1 MHIRHPYCLLSTLIL
16 NLLLP
21 CDGYTIADI
30 QVKVIDIFHS
40 QQNYLPLRGLRKLK
54 VNTKSEE
61 LLKILPVKIGQTC
74 STLALQETER
84 RLRELKIFKTVLIN
98 SRIHENKV
106 FLTIE
111 VEDNWTIS
119 PRVALD
125 SQNYQI
131 EKFGVQDKNFLG
143 LMKNVSV
150 SFKRDE
156 LKTEYQLS
164 YLDNLFLG
172 KDLTAQILLVDR
184 SDGERAGI
192 KIEDQLS
199 DLSKERG
206 WGLEFLKSRTS
217 IFKTV
222 IKPNDFEFKKDLLV
236 QEFSL
241 AKQKRVGEGQW
252 LQTIGGLRG
261 RKVEF
266 QDLESGNPFFDRNF
280 LGPFFRASFLQPKFK
295 TVDFFNFFDNLE
307 DLDLGFSITAEVYY
321 TPSLFDLSHSFNP
334 ILGFSKGF
342 ELSEENFFMLRGS
355 FQTRLEEGWGFNNS
369 VLNFA
374 STFFTYFDDPFTSNV
389 ASFSFTKNVVFSEN
403 LDLDRQFTLGGDS
416 GLVGYK
422 NQSIIGENLVY
433 FKAEYRNNFKNKI
446 LDLIA
451 FGCSLFFEAG
461 SSVNDFGDL
470 TKPWLAN
477 LGFGMRF
484 YLTNLSPPRVFR
496 LDFGIPVRDHKDS
509 SEFEIRLT
517 IYEESPFQKSLFE
530 ERQDFDQFLN
540 IGLID

>member
-1 MHIRHPYCLLSTLIL
+1 MHIRHPYCLLATLIV

-164 YLDNLFLG
+164 YLDNLFWG

-222 IKPNDFEFKKDLLV
+222 ITPNDFEFKKDLLV

-252 LQTIGGLRG
+252 LQTVGGLRG

-321 TPSLFDLSHSFNP
+321 TPSLFDLSHSSNP

-374 STFFTYFDDPFTSNV
+374 STFFTYLDDPFTSNV